1 MIYVKIHDTEEG
13 NIIAMCDSA
22 LIGNVYEEGDMVLDL
37 KDYSDFYV
45 GDLADPNEIELPE
58 HKFNS
63 ANIVGEESIEVAIRH
78 KLIEKENVN
87 RIMGVPY
94 AHTYW
99 LNPE

>member
-45 GDLADPNEIELPE
+45 GDLADPKDIELPE
-58 HKFNS
+58 NKFNS

-87 RIMGVPY
+87 RIMRVPY